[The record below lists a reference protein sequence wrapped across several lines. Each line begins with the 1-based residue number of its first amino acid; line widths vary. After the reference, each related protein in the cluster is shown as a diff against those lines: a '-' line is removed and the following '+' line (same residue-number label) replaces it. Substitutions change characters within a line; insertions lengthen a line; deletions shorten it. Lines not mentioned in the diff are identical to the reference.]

1 MTQFAVHKYRG
12 RSEDIVFLVQ
22 LQSTRL
28 ERSAG
33 RVVIPL
39 LRTGYRAPP
48 DHPLTPRLAVQGMT
62 VYADPL
68 DIATVPVQ
76 RLGEVLLVLPASD
89 QDRIIRSVDEMLSRA

>member
-1 MTQFAVHKYRG
+1 MTQFAVHRYRG

-28 ERSAG
+28 ERVAG

-39 LRTGYRAPP
+39 LRVGYRAPP
-48 DHPLTPRLAVQGMT
+48 DHPLTPYLTLQGVT

-68 DIATVPVQ
+68 DIATAPVQ
-76 RLGEVLLVLPASD
+76 RLGEVLQILPESD
-89 QDRIIRSVDEMLSRA
+89 QDRIIRAVDEMLSRA